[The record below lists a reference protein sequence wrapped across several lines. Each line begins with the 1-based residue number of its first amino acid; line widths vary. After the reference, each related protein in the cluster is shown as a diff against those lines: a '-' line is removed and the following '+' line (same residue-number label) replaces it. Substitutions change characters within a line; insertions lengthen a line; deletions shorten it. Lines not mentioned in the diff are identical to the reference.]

1 MHWLELCRK
10 GVKFLWMGK
19 EGGLSHIHWHR
30 DNMIYSR
37 EFDEFCIKLSLHF
50 PIDGVGI
57 KVGKARF
64 YFTPGASNLNILYMC
79 HFVIKKYQ
87 LIKV

>member
-1 MHWLELCRK
+1 
-10 GVKFLWMGK
+10 
-19 EGGLSHIHWHR
+19 
-30 DNMIYSR
+30 MIYSR

-64 YFTPGASNLNILYMC
+64 YFTLGALNLNILYMC
-79 HFVIKKYQ
+79 HFCYQ
-87 LIKV
+87 KILIDQVLIQIETCPNLCSLQSEPFLTS

>member
-1 MHWLELCRK
+1 
-10 GVKFLWMGK
+10 MGK

-64 YFTPGASNLNILYMC
+64 YFTPGVSKFKYIIYVPFLLSKNIDWSS
-79 HFVIKKYQ
+79 FNRNW
-87 LIKV
+87 

>member
-1 MHWLELCRK
+1 
-10 GVKFLWMGK
+10 MGK

-30 DNMIYSR
+30 DNMIYSM

-57 KVGKARF
+57 KVGKAWF
-64 YFTPGASNLNILYMC
+64 YFTSGA
-79 HFVIKKYQ
+79 
-87 LIKV
+87 